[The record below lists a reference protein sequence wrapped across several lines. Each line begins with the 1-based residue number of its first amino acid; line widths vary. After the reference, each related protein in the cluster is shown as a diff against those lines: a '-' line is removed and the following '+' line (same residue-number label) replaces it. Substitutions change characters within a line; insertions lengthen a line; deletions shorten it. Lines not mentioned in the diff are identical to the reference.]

1 MKTWMAKTATGIG
14 GVLAILSPVG
24 RCPVCLSSA
33 TGIAGSIGLGVL
45 ASRPWFLALVSAF
58 LLLGLWGMV
67 SSARSSGQWNA
78 VWATA
83 IGAAL
88 LIAGRLSAQTVVLWI
103 SAVFLTTGL
112 LLDLR
117 WKPKLSRASLVRIK
131 GIE

>member
-1 MKTWMAKTATGIG
+1 M
-14 GVLAILSPVG
+14 
-24 RCPVCLSSA
+24 CLSSA
-33 TGIAGSIGLGVL
+33 TGVAGSIGLGLL
-45 ASRPWFLALVSAF
+45 ASRRWFLVLVSAF

-67 SSARSSGQWNA
+67 SSARSSSHWNA

-88 LIAGRLSAQTVVLWI
+88 LIAGRFSAQTVVLWI
-103 SAVFLTTGL
+103 SAAFLTTGL

-117 WKPKLSRASLVRIK
+117 WKRKLSQASLVRIK